1 MNPKKRCVVDDCDRP
16 HHGRGYCGPH
26 YQEWRRTG
34 ERPDHDWIR
43 ESWQEQQLL
52 LGFTGEGVG
61 YPFEDEAEERKAWER
76 RRAEWEQKWKRPARS
91 HTPGSR
97 PAAWWKFIAGRPHR
111 VLHWPS
117 HGHTVQEMLDY
128 EIEPLE
134 WLAREGH
141 LEAWEINK
149 IREDAAV
156 AAARFGTP
164 SERLSGVGPGGDGE
178 RIITAQRVD
187 RALGEAGDERY
198 KNVTMAESRHS
209 RVWDRWLAEQAR

>member
-1 MNPKKRCVVDDCDRP
+1 MHDLRAGSIRILIRPPSTSRSRCRTSDVDRPPDRSTMNPKKRCVVDDCDRP

-117 HGHTVQEMLDY
+117 HD
-128 EIEPLE
+128 
-134 WLAREGH
+134 H
-141 LEAWEINK
+141 LCKRCWTT
-149 IREDAAV
+149 RL
-156 AAARFGTP
+156 
-164 SERLSGVGPGGDGE
+164 SRLSGSPAKVISRPGRSTRSG
-178 RIITAQRVD
+178 RTR
-187 RALGEAGDERY
+187 L
-198 KNVTMAESRHS
+198 
-209 RVWDRWLAEQAR
+209 